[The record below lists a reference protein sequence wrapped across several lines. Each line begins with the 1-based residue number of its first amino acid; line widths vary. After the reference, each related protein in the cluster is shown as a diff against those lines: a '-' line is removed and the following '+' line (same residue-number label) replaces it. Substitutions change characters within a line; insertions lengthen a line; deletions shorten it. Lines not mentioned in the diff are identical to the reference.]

1 MIFSA
6 RALAAAFAV
15 GTAAFAPHAGAR
27 GAPDSFADLADRLL
41 PTVVN
46 ISTAQTQDRGG
57 ARPDLPEGGPF
68 EEYFR
73 EFFNREG
80 GDGPRRVSSLGS
92 GFIIDADG
100 LVVTNAHVIA
110 DADEVTVILADDTE
124 LPAEI
129 VGQDEKTDLALLR
142 VDSPTPLPATRW
154 GDSDKTRVGDWILAI
169 GNPFGLGGSVTAGIV
184 SARARDINQGPYDDY
199 LQTDAS
205 INRGN
210 SGGPMFNLDG
220 DVIGVNTAIFSPTGG
235 SVGIGFAVPARLAA
249 SVVDQLR
256 RFGRTKRGWLG
267 VRIQEVTPDIA
278 TAFDLDAPR
287 GALVAAVNDAGPA
300 ADGGVQA
307 EDIILRFDDRP
318 IDSMR
323 ALPRIVAETPIGAR
337 TPVEVWRDGR
347 IQQLTVVVGELEEA
361 EATGRLAAFVADG
374 AGVDL
379 LGMTLSQVD
388 GAARDRYDLT
398 DGVEGLVIT
407 DVDGD
412 GVAADADLKVGD
424 VVLKV
429 SQTDIRTAEDLERI
443 IEDARSDNRSSILL
457 LIDRGGELRY
467 QAVPVG

>member
-1 MIFSA
+1 M
-6 RALAAAFAV
+6 
-15 GTAAFAPHAGAR
+15 
-27 GAPDSFADLADRLL
+27 
-41 PTVVN
+41 
-46 ISTAQTQDRGG
+46 
-57 ARPDLPEGGPF
+57 
-68 EEYFR
+68 
-73 EFFNREG
+73 
-80 GDGPRRVSSLGS
+80 
-92 GFIIDADG
+92 
-100 LVVTNAHVIA
+100 
-110 DADEVTVILADDTE
+110 
-124 LPAEI
+124 
-129 VGQDEKTDLALLR
+129 
-142 VDSPTPLPATRW
+142 
-154 GDSDKTRVGDWILAI
+154 
-169 GNPFGLGGSVTAGIV
+169 
-184 SARARDINQGPYDDY
+184 
-199 LQTDAS
+199 
-205 INRGN
+205 
-210 SGGPMFNLDG
+210 
-220 DVIGVNTAIFSPTGG
+220 
-235 SVGIGFAVPARLAA
+235 
-249 SVVDQLR
+249 
-256 RFGRTKRGWLG
+256 
-267 VRIQEVTPDIA
+267 
-278 TAFDLDAPR
+278 
-287 GALVAAVNDAGPA
+287 NDAGPA